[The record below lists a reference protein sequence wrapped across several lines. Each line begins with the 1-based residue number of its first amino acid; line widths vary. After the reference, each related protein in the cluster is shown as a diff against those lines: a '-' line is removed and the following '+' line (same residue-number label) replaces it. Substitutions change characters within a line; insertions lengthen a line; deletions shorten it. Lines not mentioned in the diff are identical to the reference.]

1 MIATETAELVV
12 LDVGFSWTKGHSKNK
27 TYRQPSITGTVKNV
41 FEENIK
47 PDDFVYDEKLFV
59 GNLAAR
65 HSDVKYFTLDSN
77 KPEAM
82 NTDIIMKASLGYLS
96 DKKPLN
102 LITGLPY
109 KFYFD
114 QKATL
119 ENKIL
124 SFNDDPSFTLRK
136 GKMKPAKIKLNINDL
151 KIVPQGYGIA
161 MDYILDDKG
170 KITNRATASKKV
182 LVVDL
187 GFYTL
192 NLLGLDKMEI
202 MGESDSTFTGV
213 NKAYRLVQQQLMS
226 TFGKAPEIYQ
236 LDNYIISGKYE
247 GYDIRPIINNAFH
260 ALAMQIMN
268 DINSLNTNFDYYL
281 IGGGAAEFI
290 FEYLDLP
297 NKILFNQ
304 LSQIN
309 GYKKIGVRKWK

>member
-1 MIATETAELVV
+1 MIATETAELAV
-12 LDVGFSWTKGHSKNK
+12 LDVGFSWTKGYQNNRA
-27 TYRQPSITGTVKNV
+27 YRQPSITGTVKNV
-41 FEENIK
+41 FEDNIK
-47 PDDFVYDEKLFV
+47 PDDFVYDDKFFV

-82 NTDIIMKASLGYLS
+82 NTDIIMKTSLGYLGG
-96 DKKPLN
+96 KKPLN

-114 QKATL
+114 QKDTL
-119 ENKIL
+119 EHKIY
-124 SFNDDPSFTLRK
+124 SFNDDSFTLKR
-136 GKMKPAKIKLNINDL
+136 GNSKPANIKLKINEV

-170 KITNRATASKKV
+170 KISNKAVASKRI

-213 NKAYRLVQQQLMS
+213 NKAYKLIQQQLMS
-226 TFGKAPEIYQ
+226 TFGKSPEIYR
-236 LDNYIISGKYE
+236 LDECIITGRYE
-247 GYDIRPIINNAFH
+247 GYDIRPIIDKAFY

-268 DINSLNTNFDYYL
+268 DINSLNTRFDYYL

-290 FEYLDLP
+290 FRYLDLP

>member
-1 MIATETAELVV
+1 MIATDTAELVV
-12 LDVGFSWTKGHSKNK
+12 LDLGFSWTKGQNSSKIFK
-27 TYRQPSITGTVKNV
+27 QPSITGTIKNV

-47 PDDFVYDEKLFV
+47 PDDFVYNDSLFV

-82 NTDIIMKASLGYLS
+82 NTEAIMKTSLGYLYN
-96 DKKPLN
+96 KKPLN

-114 QKATL
+114 QKSTL
-119 ENKIL
+119 ENNIM
-124 SFNDDPSFTLRK
+124 SFNDESPFMLKRGRSK
-136 GKMKPAKIKLNINDL
+136 SNNIKLNISEI

-161 MDYILDDKG
+161 MDYILDNAG
-170 KITNRATASKKV
+170 KIANKNVASKKI

-213 NKAYRLVQQQLMS
+213 NKAYKLIQKELMS
-226 TFGKAPEIYQ
+226 RFGKSPEIHQ
-236 LDNYIISGKYE
+236 LDKYVLSGKYE
-247 GYDIRPIINNAFH
+247 GYVISPIINGAFQ

-268 DINSLNTNFDYYL
+268 DINSLNIRFDYYL
-281 IGGGAAEFI
+281 IGGGAAEFVY
-290 FEYLDLP
+290 EYLDMP
-297 NKILFNQ
+297 NKVLFNQ

-309 GYKKIGVRKWK
+309 GYNKIGVRKWK

>member
-1 MIATETAELVV
+1 MITTETADLVV
-12 LDVGFSWTKGHSKNK
+12 LDVGFSWTKGQNSNRM
-27 TYRQPSITGTVKNV
+27 YRQPSITGTVKNV
-41 FEENIK
+41 FEENIR
-47 PDDFVYDEKLFV
+47 PDDFVYDDKLFV

-82 NTDIIMKASLGYLS
+82 NTDVIMKTSLGYLG
-96 DKKPLN
+96 KNKPLH
-102 LITGLPY
+102 LLTGLPY

-114 QKATL
+114 QKETL
-119 ENKIL
+119 ENKIM
-124 SFNDDPSFTLRK
+124 SFNDDPSFTLKR
-136 GKMKPAKIKLNINDL
+136 GKSKPVEIELKIKSL

-161 MDYILDDKG
+161 MDHILDDSG
-170 KITNRATASKKV
+170 KIANRNVASKKI

-213 NKAYRLVQQQLMS
+213 NKAYRLIQQQLMS
-226 TFGKAPEIYQ
+226 TFGKAPEIYR
-236 LDNYIISGKYE
+236 LDECIITGIYE
-247 GYDIRPIINNAFH
+247 GYDIKPIINNAFH

-268 DINSLNTNFDYYL
+268 DINSLNTRFDYYL
-281 IGGGAAEFI
+281 IGGGAAEYI